1 MATDHE
7 VGGSTPSGRTIDSI
21 GSLRKKGAFI
31 ISANKHS
38 DEAFMQVALREA
50 RKALRKREVPVGAV
64 VVLDG
69 RILAR
74 GHNERE
80 SKSDPTAHAEIIA
93 LRKAGRKLKDW
104 RLSRATVYV
113 TCEPCAMCAGAMVL
127 ARVERLV
134 YGCKDEKAGAV
145 ESMFGICKDSRLNHR
160 LEVTSGVMEDECR
173 AILQEFFQK
182 LRQAMSSQVDK

>member
-7 VGGSTPSGRTIDSI
+7 VGGSTPSGRTNGNI
-21 GSLRKKGAFI
+21 GSLRRRGAFI
-31 ISANKHS
+31 ISGNVHS
-38 DEAFMQVALREA
+38 DAALADKAFMQEALREA

-64 VVLDG
+64 VVIDG
-69 RILAR
+69 RIVAR

-93 LRKAGRKLKDW
+93 LRKAGRRLKDW

-127 ARVERLV
+127 ARVSRLV

-145 ESMFGICKDSRLNHR
+145 DTLFGICRDSRLNHR
-160 LEVTSGVMEDECR
+160 LEVTYGVMEDECR
-173 AILQEFFQK
+173 DILQEFFQK
-182 LRQAMSSQVDK
+182 LR